1 MATQGVLTAN
11 DKTAST
17 ESPVESG
24 SPRKGNGL
32 TWFFVILVIAGGA
45 FYYWHTRSKP
55 AAADTEQT
63 GRGRGRGAGAGGPAS
78 VGVVN
83 VAKQNVPF
91 YLTGLG
97 SVTAFNTVTVHSR
110 VDGEMMKVYFTEG
123 QFVHAGDALADLDPR
138 PYQVA
143 LAQAQGQLAKD
154 LAAQADSKIDLG
166 RYQTLFQEGVIA
178 KQQLDTQQATV
189 GQSEGAIQAD
199 QAQIDNEKL
208 QITYSHITSPI
219 DGRVGLRL
227 VDAGNIVHATDPG
240 GIVVITQITPISVI
254 FTLPE
259 DNLPQVVSEMRK
271 GKLSVEAYS
280 RDDNTKLAQG
290 TLQTIDNQIDQT
302 TGTVKL
308 KSLFEN
314 KDLSLWP
321 NQFVNVRLFLS
332 IRKDAVVVPTA
343 TIQNGAQG
351 PFVYI
356 VGSDSKVEARP
367 IQVDFAEGNL
377 SVIRSGLQAGEKV
390 VFDGQD
396 KLQPGAAVDWHPT
409 NLNTGTGSGGANP
422 VGAAQESAPDH
433 RNSERPRPFGGGA
446 HRPPKMGS
454 GQKRG
459 APGGF
464 AAVSPS
470 RPFIT
475 HPVATSLLMVAV
487 LLIGGV
493 AYTQLPVSALPQVD
507 YPTIQVLTFYPGAS
521 PEVSSSG
528 ERLPLSGNSGRCLA
542 CTR

>member
-1 MATQGVLTAN
+1 MATQEVLTRS
-11 DKTAST
+11 DKKVSI
-17 ESPVESG
+17 EPPENSG
-24 SPRKGNGL
+24 PPQKSHGL
-32 TWFFVILVIAGGA
+32 AWFFVILVIAGGA
-45 FYYWHTRSKP
+45 FAYYWHTRSKP
-55 AAADTEQT
+55 AAADAEQT

-78 VGVVN
+78 VGVVS
-83 VAKQNVPF
+83 VVKQDVPF

-110 VDGEMMKVYFTEG
+110 VDGQLMKVYFTEG

-154 LAAQADSKIDLG
+154 VAAQADAKIDLA
-166 RYQTLFQEGVIA
+166 RYQALFQDGVIA

-219 DGRVGLRL
+219 DGRVGLRM
-227 VDAGNIVHATDPG
+227 VDAGNIVHAADPG
-240 GIVVITQITPISVI
+240 GIVVITQVTPISVI

-280 RDDNTKLAQG
+280 RDDNTRLAEG

-332 IRKDAVVVPTA
+332 VRKDALVVPTA

-351 PFVYI
+351 SFVYI

-367 IQVDFAEGNL
+367 IQIDFAEGNL
-377 SVIRSGLQAGEKV
+377 SVIHSGLQAGEQV

-396 KLQPGAAVDWHPT
+396 KLQPGARVVSHPT
-409 NLNTGTGSGGANP
+409 NLNTGVGSTAQIARPASGDAAGTGTPSG
-422 VGAAQESAPDH
+422 
-433 RNSERPRPFGGGA
+433 RRFG
-446 HRPPKMGS
+446 RWPW
-454 GQKRG
+454 QRWI
-459 APGGF
+459 
-464 AAVSPS
+464 
-470 RPFIT
+470 R
-475 HPVATSLLMVAV
+475 
-487 LLIGGV
+487 
-493 AYTQLPVSALPQVD
+493 
-507 YPTIQVLTFYPGAS
+507 
-521 PEVSSSG
+521 SSSH
-528 ERLPLSGNSGRCLA
+528 A
-542 CTR
+542 